1 MTLTQDIYYTTEFK
15 SSYDFNYNFN
25 IPLDINIDVRGTD
38 KIKFKLIDFSMINSM
53 LNVSSYH
60 KNNQFKIR
68 YLNVDYIITIPD
80 GSYTPTSL
88 RDTINS
94 ILSST
99 SKPIAFNYNKSTN
112 KYYLVVS
119 NGIIAGTLFFYP
131 LNCASLFGFSQASYE
146 LIYPNEYYSDT
157 FANMLPYSKIILT
170 TNLVFD
176 TNVQYNLLPKYS
188 ANSGIGDIIC
198 WLPRDI
204 PLFSTINFF
213 NDTGREIELAN
224 KNIKSINISIIN
236 EYQEYILDAPAS
248 FIHFQLI
255 TYDNSNWFKK
265 FYLLLNDISYY
276 LLSLYFKK
284 NI

>member
-1 MTLTQDIYYTTEFK
+1 
-15 SSYDFNYNFN
+15 
-25 IPLDINIDVRGTD
+25 
-38 KIKFKLIDFSMINSM
+38 
-53 LNVSSYH
+53 
-60 KNNQFKIR
+60 
-68 YLNVDYIITIPD
+68 
-80 GSYTPTSL
+80 
-88 RDTINS
+88 
-94 ILSST
+94 
-99 SKPIAFNYNKSTN
+99 
-112 KYYLVVS
+112 
-119 NGIIAGTLFFYP
+119 
-131 LNCASLFGFSQASYE
+131 
-146 LIYPNEYYSDT
+146 
-157 FANMLPYSKIILT
+157 MLPYSKIILT